1 MNKISGVYKIV
12 NKITG
17 DFYIGSSKDI
27 KLRWSKHKN
36 PSAQKQQPNSKL
48 YKDMAQYGKNNFTFE
63 IIEKTDSLRERE
75 QYWIEQLKPS
85 YNNNR
90 AKGIDIKRYKETS
103 RRCSKEYHK
112 AHRNE
117 KLAKMKDYH
126 YTHRDK
132 DLARNKAYNNRLCL
146 YEGETLTLG
155 ALSYRFHKQG
165 IPHPCKEAKKYLI

>member
-17 DFYIGSSKDI
+17 DFYIGSSVNI
-27 KLRWSKHKN
+27 MRRWRDHRN
-36 PSAQKQQPNSKL
+36 PAAWKQRPNSKL

-90 AKGIDIKRYKETS
+90 AKGIDIKRQKNF
-103 RRCSKEYHK
+103 RRQEQ
-112 AHRNE
+112 AT
-117 KLAKMKDYH
+117 A
-126 YTHRDK
+126 
-132 DLARNKAYNNRLCL
+132 
-146 YEGETLTLG
+146 
-155 ALSYRFHKQG
+155 ALQNF
-165 IPHPCKEAKKYLI
+165 